1 MPPENS
7 SKKPKTKKYSL
18 IHSFNHYTMKTSAT
32 GLSLLAA
39 ILILSTSANAQTSG
53 YHVTKTF
60 HIASPG
66 GWDYPSSDPGSNKL
80 YLSHGG
86 QVNIIDKTTG
96 DSVGIIPNTTG
107 VHGVAFVN
115 ALGKGYTSNGR
126 TNNVTVFDLKTA
138 KILGQVSVGKN
149 PDWIMYD
156 PFSKRVVT
164 SNHSGGDI
172 SLIDPATDQV
182 TATIPVIGA
191 KLETI
196 VSDEAGKLYINA
208 EDKNEISVV
217 DLAKGEVVAHWPL
230 DAEGPTGLAI
240 DVKTKRLFST
250 CDKLLVVMDATNGK
264 IVAKLPIGDG
274 CDGAAFDPATK
285 LIFTSNGEGTVT
297 IVKEISKDEFKVID
311 NVVTKRG
318 ARTICIDEKT
328 HTLFLPTADYEPLPA
343 DAPKNARP
351 KMVVGSFQVLVL
363 SK

>member
-1 MPPENS
+1 M
-7 SKKPKTKKYSL
+7 KQTITGILSL
-18 IHSFNHYTMKTSAT
+18 TV
-32 GLSLLAA
+32 LSLLS
-39 ILILSTSANAQTSG
+39 ITSNAQSAG

-60 HIASPG
+60 HITSPG
-66 GWDYPSSDPGSNKL
+66 GWDYPASDPGSNKL

-86 QVNIIDKTTG
+86 QVNILDKTTG

-107 VHGVAFVN
+107 VHGIAFVD

-126 TNNVTVFDLKTA
+126 TNTVTVFDLKTA

-164 SNHSGGDI
+164 SNHSAGDI
-172 SLIDPATDQV
+172 SLIDPTTDQV
-182 TATIPVIGA
+182 TGTITVIGA

-196 VSDEAGKLYINA
+196 VSDGAGKLYINA
-208 EDKNEISVV
+208 EDKNEIAVV
-217 DLAKGEVVAHWPL
+217 DIAKGMVVAHYPL
-230 DAEGPTGLAI
+230 EAEGPTGLAI

-250 CDKLLVVMDATNGK
+250 CDKLLVIMDATNGK
-264 IVAKLPIGDG
+264 IVDKLPIGDG

-285 LIFTSNGEGTVT
+285 LVFTANGEGTVT
-297 IVKEISKDEFKVID
+297 IVQEISKDQFKVVD
-311 NVVTKRG
+311 NVPTKRG